1 MVQTAFTSDA
11 DQSQVPGATAVRV
24 VGALLILQ
32 GGYRLYG
39 AINTVVLV
47 VQRGMDLSNLFLF
60 LFLSGVIGL
69 LTIVAGVLLVR
80 LDRAGRGFGLVIC
93 SIALAHQVF
102 AFGSTLVALSRFGGA
117 TAQSLGLLLHF
128 WLLPCA
134 YAILFLA
141 GIIVIARWHPP
152 RLPG

>member
-1 MVQTAFTSDA
+1 MDAASSEGTMAQTASTSDA
-11 DQSQVPGATAVRV
+11 DQPHVAGATAVRV

-47 VQRGMDLSNLFLF
+47 VQRGMDPSNLFLF

-80 LDRAGRGFGLVIC
+80 LDRAARGFGLVIC
-93 SIALAHQVF
+93 SIA
-102 AFGSTLVALSRFGGA
+102 
-117 TAQSLGLLLHF
+117 
-128 WLLPCA
+128 
-134 YAILFLA
+134 
-141 GIIVIARWHPP
+141 
-152 RLPG
+152 